1 VTTLSEEE
9 QAIVDTVG
17 EFVDRAVHPVTRE
30 SREVAA
36 STVCHPQA
44 PSAHL
49 ARDGGGAN
57 P

>member
-1 VTTLSEEE
+1 MTTLSEEE